1 MAKPIIMISFSRMSG
16 RKLKYKENIMSK
28 QSSSNFTTYSYNDLC
43 DFIEGATFFATGGG
57 GPKDV
62 AHDLL
67 MDSGILSVDVIKSLD
82 VSDDMQLAFVAEV
95 FAPSS
100 IEVNKDFKAAVLSF
114 ENLVNPPAG
123 TETGVLPGEVGAINS
138 IIPAIVAGLS
148 GAFLIAD
155 TQTDRAL
162 PTLDMGLFQLN
173 VPFLRLDMLNDKG
186 EIVAQ
191 NEYPA
196 TDLDSML
203 LEDDVEAGMEGH
215 PELNGVGGFASYPMS
230 GSDLK
235 RYYNNQSRL
244 LLPNTFDYARHV
256 GELMKEPGHVNQIF
270 LAIQDWLNLLYGP
283 DQYKPY
289 NIFTGYLIGAKQVHA
304 EQDHGRADF
313 ISSDP
318 LRSLGARVY
327 YSNENMIAYYTLC
340 ILVRGEP
347 QIIELGPMAMGPD
360 SVCYLLTDTK
370 FGCGYSFTNEAF
382 TDDYGHPNFFR
393 THEIELVGIP
403 EPALRRYGDKN
414 IIENFKREI
423 TKAKAA
429 FGGTFDGDYIPIEQ
443 LQGSQVGIDIPRKK
457 GALGGDSNIILT
469 SPVVG
474 AKIGYTLDGSEPDH
488 NSSVYDEPIP
498 LSKVAGKQFKVNFFH
513 ENGPGMTV
521 SAQFPEME

>member
-1 MAKPIIMISFSRMSG
+1 MS
-16 RKLKYKENIMSK
+16 N
-28 QSSSNFTTYSYNDLC
+28 QSNSNFITYSYNDLC

-67 MDSGILSVDVIKSLD
+67 MDSGILSVDVINSLD

-100 IEVNKDFKAAVLSF
+100 IELKKDFKAAVLSF
-114 ENLVNPPAG
+114 EDLVNPPAG

-138 IIPAIVAGLS
+138 IIPAIVAALS
-148 GAFLIAD
+148 GAYLIAD

-173 VPFLRLDMLNDKG
+173 VPFLRLDMLNDNG
-186 EIVAQ
+186 GVVAQ
-191 NEYPA
+191 NEYPS

-203 LEDDVEAGMEGH
+203 LEDDVETGMKGH
-215 PELNGVGGFASYPMS
+215 PELNGVGGFASYPIS
-230 GSDLK
+230 GSELK
-235 RYYNNQSRL
+235 SYFNNRPRL
-244 LLPNTFDYARHV
+244 LLPNTFDYAKQV
-256 GELMKEPGHVNQIF
+256 GEQMRGPDHVNQIF
-270 LAIQDWLNLLYGP
+270 GTIQNWMDLLYKP
-283 DQYKPY
+283 VNYKPY
-289 NIFTGYLIGAKQVHA
+289 NLFKGYLTVAEQIHA

-318 LRSLGARVY
+318 SRSLGARIY

-347 QIIELGPMAMGPD
+347 QIIELGPMAIGPD
-360 SVCYLLTDTK
+360 AICYLLTDTK

-382 TDDYGHPNFFR
+382 TNDYGHPNFFR
-393 THEIELVGIP
+393 THEIMLVGIP
-403 EPALRRYGDKN
+403 EVALRRYGDKN

-423 TKAKAA
+423 TTAKEA
-429 FGGTFDGDYIPIEQ
+429 FGGTFDGVYTPIED
-443 LQGSQVGIDIPRKK
+443 LQGQQVGIDMPRKK
-457 GALGGDSNIILT
+457 RALGGDSHIILS

-474 AKIGYTLDGSEPDH
+474 AKIGYTLDGSEPDQD
-488 NSSVYDEPIP
+488 SSIYDKPIP
-498 LSKVAGKQFKVNFFH
+498 LLEVAGKQFKTNFFH
-513 ENGPGMTV
+513 ETGPGMTV
-521 SAQFPEME
+521 SAQFPKM